1 MCVDLAMK
9 YPSFHYVDFSTWCLT
24 VTKQL
29 IIVYCSDKALPE
41 WILPSPVGCDIRLG
55 SHFGLML
62 WRLVDTQNKTRL
74 CNPCLLSITLQIN
87 IRVLSSMKGQV
98 HLWSKDNFIIRL
110 ELFVKCIVRGKPQAS
125 LSDRTAML
133 TEIVLSE
140 EELMVFWMLGN
151 DQWTNN
157 PRHISLEWP
166 SLEPNLLLAWTLL
179 SVLHCFA
186 VVCCSKCL
194 CLVR

>member
-1 MCVDLAMK
+1 MNPTKSSRVWYTSAGF
-9 YPSFHYVDFSTWCLT
+9 SFRTDVVET
-24 VTKQL
+24 
-29 IIVYCSDKALPE
+29 
-41 WILPSPVGCDIRLG
+41 G
-55 SHFGLML
+55 SHPSS
-62 WRLVDTQNKTRL
+62 KTRL
-74 CNPCLLSITLQIN
+74 CNACLLSITLQMK
-87 IRVLSSMKGQV
+87 IRALSSMKGQE
-98 HLWSKDNFIIRL
+98 HHWSKDNFIIRL
-110 ELFVKCIVRGKPQAS
+110 EFFVKYIVRCKPQAS

-157 PRHISLEWP
+157 PRHTSLEWP

-186 VVCCSKCL
+186 VVCCCSKCL
-194 CLVR
+194 CFVRCLIMDLLNSQHQDLLLVQTLCLRNSHA